1 MKRAWTGIRNSAGVH
16 LFCVCFLLGG
26 EDSFV
31 WGWRAEGKMID
42 SLHLVPTDVSVGTTG
57 KIRASLNFLKYLLLA
72 FNFYISEQ
80 KQFIPT
86 A

>member
-1 MKRAWTGIRNSAGVH
+1 
-16 LFCVCFLLGG
+16 
-26 EDSFV
+26 
-31 WGWRAEGKMID
+31 MID

-80 KQFIPT
+80 KQFIST